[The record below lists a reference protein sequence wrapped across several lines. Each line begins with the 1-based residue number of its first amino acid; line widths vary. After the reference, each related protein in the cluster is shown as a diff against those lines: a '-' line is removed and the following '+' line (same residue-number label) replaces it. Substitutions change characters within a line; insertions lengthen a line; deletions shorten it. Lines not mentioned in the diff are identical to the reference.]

1 MAEPSGSAT
10 DSTFSGARRPSL
22 LRSAL
27 GLLRPGRPPRDAGP
41 TIRGMFADPSRGE
54 APAEAGVGDEPD
66 AAAMRQ
72 ALKQELGRVNG
83 SRYVLRHLAM
93 IEHELK
99 SRGLDL
105 FDQLPVRV
113 LQQASIQ
120 LESLVQS
127 PVSPGVAALR
137 SRLSFAILSRERV
150 ERPTERPSERP
161 TERAAERRAERPAE
175 PPPEAPGYRRA
186 GGPQPA
192 APGSPAAARR
202 APVRAASLGTPG
214 VASVGTPV
222 SASTFAA
229 LMAWDG
235 AQEVEVSEA
244 SVDDFEKATTDWQ
257 LLDEP
262 RPR

>member
-27 GLLRPGRPPRDAGP
+27 GLLRPGRAPRDAGP

-54 APAEAGVGDEPD
+54 IAAEARVGDEPD
-66 AAAMRQ
+66 AAAMRH
-72 ALKQELGRVNG
+72 ALKHELSRVNG

-99 SRGLDL
+99 IRGLDL

-120 LESLVQS
+120 LESLVQA

-137 SRLSFAILSRERV
+137 SRLSVAILARERV
-150 ERPTERPSERP
+150 ERPAEPSTERSAGH
-161 TERAAERRAERPAE
+161 TAERPVAAE
-175 PPPEAPGYRRA
+175 ARG
-186 GGPQPA
+186 PA
-192 APGSPAAARR
+192 APRR
-202 APVRAASLGTPG
+202 APVRPASLGTPG